1 MSEKFSLHN
10 LERFQ
15 IEGILSALE
24 ESKESMQSDLV
35 HLEVQE
41 NKDDSMQ
48 EDIEFLTK
56 EIKAIDE
63 LKEEIQKQTNIRFC

>member
-1 MSEKFSLHN
+1 
-10 LERFQ
+10 
-15 IEGILSALE
+15 
-24 ESKESMQSDLV
+24 MQSDLV

-56 EIKAIDE
+56 EIEAIDK
-63 LKEEIQKQTNIRFC
+63 LKEEIQSLAQAKLFFCFGSFLE